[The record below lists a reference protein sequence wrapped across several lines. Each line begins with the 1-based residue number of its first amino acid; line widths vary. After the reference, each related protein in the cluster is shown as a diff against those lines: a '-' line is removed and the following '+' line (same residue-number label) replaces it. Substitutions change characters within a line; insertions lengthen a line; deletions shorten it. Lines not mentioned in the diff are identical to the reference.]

1 MNLPESFSIFS
12 AITTAIF
19 LEAMPFLAMGA
30 LLSAII
36 EIFVSQD
43 RLIRFLP
50 KGKAGSVLVGVAGGL
65 ILPTCECGV
74 VPIVRRLIQKGVPI
88 PTAVAFMLSA
98 PVINPI
104 VIASTSVAFQGDL
117 ALILGRIFMVALV
130 AIIIGLIAGRM
141 GNIMLSPSDTRDSH
155 IDHHHHHGHS
165 CGLDHEHLHHGS
177 ISVPAKIV
185 EVLRHAAYEFIDMG
199 KYLILGAVAAGLIK
213 TYLPQSF
220 LTVFN
225 ASPMMEIIG
234 MMSLAILLSVCS
246 EADAFVAAS
255 FVSFSAA
262 SRLSFVVV
270 GPMIDLKLI
279 GMFAATFHRR
289 FFWVLMIG
297 PVLLVLGLSMLYGV
311 FL

>member
-19 LEAMPFLAMGA
+19 IEAMPFLAMGA

-117 ALILGRIFMVALV
+117 GLILGRIFMVALV

-141 GNIMLSPSDTRDSH
+141 GNIMLNPDDTD
-155 IDHHHHHGHS
+155 HHHHGHS
-165 CGLDHEHLHHGS
+165 FGMDHEHLHHGS
-177 ISVPAKIV
+177 ISGPGKIV
-185 EVLRHAAYEFIDMG
+185 EVLRHASYEFIDMG

-225 ASPMMEIIG
+225 ASPIMEIIG

-255 FVSFSAA
+255 FVTFSAA

-297 PVLLVLGLSMLYGV
+297 PVLLVLVLSMLYGV
-311 FL
+311 FI

>member
-1 MNLPESFSIFS
+1 MSFPDSFSVFS

-19 LEAMPFLAMGA
+19 VEAMPFLAMGA

-36 EIFVSQD
+36 EIFVSPD
-43 RLIRFLP
+43 RLIRYLP
-50 KGKAGSVLVGVAGGL
+50 KGKVTGVMVGVAAGL

-98 PVINPI
+98 PVINPV
-104 VIASTSVAFQGDL
+104 VIASTAVAFQGDL
-117 ALILGRIFMVALV
+117 SLILGRIFMVALV
-130 AIIIGLIAGRM
+130 AMIIGLIAGRM
-141 GNIMLSPSDTRDSH
+141 GNIMLNSVDTDSPTT
-155 IDHHHHHGHS
+155 DHP
-165 CGLDHEHLHHGS
+165 HEHSGGMANQHQSHDSMS
-177 ISVPAKIV
+177 ILGKIV
-185 EVLRHAAYEFIDMG
+185 EVLRHASHEFIDMG

-213 TYLPQSF
+213 TYLPTSF
-220 LTVFN
+220 LSFFV
-225 ASPMMEIIG
+225 ASPTMEILG

-262 SRLSFVVV
+262 SRLSFVVI

-279 GMFAATFHRR
+279 GMYAATFDRR
-289 FFWVLMIG
+289 FFRVLMIG
-297 PVLLVLGLSMLYGV
+297 PILLVLGLSMLFGV
-311 FL
+311 FT

>member
-19 LEAMPFLAMGA
+19 IEAMPFLAMGA

-36 EIFVSQD
+36 EIFVSPD
-43 RLIRFLP
+43 RLVRFLP
-50 KGKAGSVLVGVAGGL
+50 KGKASSVMVGVAAGL

-98 PVINPI
+98 PVVNPI
-104 VIASTSVAFQGDL
+104 VIASTAVAFQGDL
-117 ALILGRIFMVALV
+117 SLILGRISMVALV

-141 GNIMLSPSDTRDSH
+141 GNIMLSPADKGDSN
-155 IDHHHHHGHS
+155 IDHHEHS
-165 CGLDHEHLHHGS
+165 CGMDHQHLHHGS
-177 ISVPAKIV
+177 ISGPRKIV
-185 EVLRHAAYEFIDMG
+185 EVLRHASYEFIDMG

-220 LTVFN
+220 LTVFE
-225 ASPMMEIIG
+225 ASPTLEIVG

-262 SRLSFVVV
+262 SRLSFVVI

-279 GMFAATFHRR
+279 GMYAATFHRR
-289 FFWVLMIG
+289 FFRVLMIG
-297 PVLLVLGLSMLYGV
+297 PVLLVLVLSMLYGV

>member
-19 LEAMPFLAMGA
+19 IEAMPFLAMGA

-36 EIFVSQD
+36 EVFVSPD

-50 KGKAGSVLVGVAGGL
+50 KGKVSSVMAGVAAGL

-104 VIASTSVAFQGDL
+104 VIASTAVAFQGDL
-117 ALILGRIFMVALV
+117 SLILGRIFMVALV

-141 GNIMLSPSDTRDSH
+141 GNIMLNPDDTGN
-155 IDHHHHHGHS
+155 HHHGHS
-165 CGLDHEHLHHGS
+165 CGMDHEHQHHGT
-177 ISVPAKIV
+177 ISGPQKIV
-185 EVLRHAAYEFIDMG
+185 EVLRHASHEFIDMG

-220 LTVFN
+220 LTVFE

-262 SRLSFVVV
+262 SRLSFVVI

-279 GMFAATFHRR
+279 GMYAATFHRR
-289 FFWVLMIG
+289 FFRVLMIG
-297 PVLLVLGLSMLYGV
+297 PVLLVLGLSMFYGV

>member
-1 MNLPESFSIFS
+1 MSFPDSFSAFS

-19 LEAMPFLAMGA
+19 VEAMPFLAMGA

-36 EIFVSQD
+36 EIFVSPD
-43 RLIRFLP
+43 RLIRYLP
-50 KGKAGSVLVGVAGGL
+50 KGKVTGVMVGVAAGL

-88 PTAVAFMLSA
+88 PTAMAFMLSA

-104 VIASTSVAFQGDL
+104 VIASTAVAFQGDL
-117 ALILGRIFMVALV
+117 SLILGRISMVALV

-141 GNIMLSPSDTRDSH
+141 GNIMLNPDDTGN
-155 IDHHHHHGHS
+155 HHHEHS
-165 CGLDHEHLHHGS
+165 SGMDHQHLHHGS
-177 ISVPAKIV
+177 ISGPGKIV
-185 EVLRHAAYEFIDMG
+185 EVLRHASYEFIDMG

-213 TYLPQSF
+213 TYLPTSF
-220 LTVFN
+220 LSFYE
-225 ASPMMEIIG
+225 ASPTMEVLG

-262 SRLSFVVV
+262 SRLSFVVI

-279 GMFAATFHRR
+279 GMYAATFHRR
-289 FFWVLMIG
+289 FFRVLMIG
-297 PVLLVLGLSMLYGV
+297 PVLLVLVLSMLYGV
-311 FL
+311 FI